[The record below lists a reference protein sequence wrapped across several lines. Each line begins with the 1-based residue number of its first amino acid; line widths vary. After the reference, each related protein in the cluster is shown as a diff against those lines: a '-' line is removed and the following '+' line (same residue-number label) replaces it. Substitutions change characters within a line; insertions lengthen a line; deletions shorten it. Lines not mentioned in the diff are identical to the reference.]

1 MGWHGSESEFEYTT
15 IERLKAL
22 GYAHVHGSELL
33 AMRGGDE
40 AEVVLRD
47 HLRAFLVA
55 RYGRTITRPDGLPDA
70 AIDLAVAKFA
80 RPEGVDTLRR
90 NAALHAILRAGVEI
104 AVDEPAPQ
112 GSTRGTPPSKRIA
125 HIYAVDWETP
135 EYNEFLVV
143 NQLPVHGAR
152 EGGGNDRRPD
162 VIVYV
167 NGLPLVL
174 FELKNPYDD
183 HPTVADAINQIGHYR
198 HEIPQLFDHNALCIA
213 SDGVTTLHG
222 MWTANEEWYAPW
234 KSIDGTSVERGTTG
248 SMKTLVE
255 GLLPKDR
262 LLAYIR
268 DFIVFETVGAAGGK
282 IIKKGG
288 KYHQFFAVRIGA
300 RKILESVAAGSAD
313 KRLGVIWHTTGSG
326 KSLSMCFLVGMLRRE
341 AVLNNPTFVIQVDRT
356 DLDQQLHDQFVAAR
370 SLVGDVKHAK
380 SVEDLRG
387 LLQTQG
393 GEVIFTTIEK
403 FALRE
408 GEAEHPVL
416 STRDNVI
423 VIADE
428 AHRSQYGF
436 TKGFARWLGAALPNA
451 RRLGFTGTPVS
462 FSGADTVEVF
472 GDLVHVYDIR
482 QSQDDKAT
490 VPIFYEPRQI
500 KLHLNKTDVDGAL
513 AEIVEDADGG
523 AIDELERKKG
533 QWAALAKAAGA
544 KERIELLAADLLAHF
559 KDRTATLKG
568 KAMVVCMIRENCV
581 RLYDALKALT
591 GCPEIKVVMT
601 GDLGKDPEAWSKAG
615 HLTTKQQREAIKKR
629 MIDADDP
636 LSMVIVCDM
645 WLTGTDIPCLHT
657 LYVDKP
663 MKGHT
668 MIQAIS
674 RVNRVFSDKP
684 HGLIVDYIGIGDEL
698 RAATAKYSAGGEDHG
713 KPAGGLDEDARPLF
727 VAALAEVRSFLPEGV
742 NYGDWRR
749 LSPIALEDRY
759 AAVYGHLT
767 SDDDLRDHFLD
778 AELRLTSAFLLV
790 KHLDDCRASA
800 DEVIFCQRVRKQL
813 LKTIRG
819 RGPTRD
825 IEKAVRDLVDDT
837 VESEGVVDIFKAAG
851 ITRAD
856 ISILDDN
863 FLQTFKDRPLP
874 DLRLKLLEKL
884 LADEIHMRAK
894 KNLAKAKTFR
904 ELLEATLQKYHNR
917 LIDAAAV
924 IRAMIEIKKD
934 MEASDQRA
942 GQLGLAEDE
951 LAFYDA
957 VAINYENVYGVDF
970 LKGLIHDVVQSIKRN
985 LKVDWTEPHRED
997 VKAAVRAAVRRVLT
1011 KQGVKAEDFDRLMP
1025 VLMAQAEALYAEW
1038 PIAA

>member
-22 GYAHVHGSELL
+22 GYASVHGSELGPPGR
-33 AMRGGDE
+33 ADDS
-40 AEVVLRD
+40 EVVLKDR
-47 HLRAFLVA
+47 LRAFLLA
-55 RYGRTITRPDGLPDA
+55 RYGRTITRPGGLPGA

-90 NAALHAILRAGVEI
+90 NAAFHAALRGGIEVPIE
-104 AVDEPAPQ
+104 EPGANGKGP
-112 GSTRGTPPSKRIA
+112 TKRIA
-125 HIYAVDWETP
+125 HIYAIDWEHP
-135 EYNEFLVV
+135 EANEFLIV
-143 NQLPVHGAR
+143 NQLPVHGP
-152 EGGGNDRRPD
+152 GGNDRRPD

-183 HPTVADAINQIGHYR
+183 QPTVADAINQIGHYR
-198 HEIPQLFDHNALCIA
+198 HEIPQLFDHNAVCIA

-222 MWTANEEWYAPW
+222 MWTAGAEWYAPW
-234 KSIDGTSVERGTTG
+234 KSIDGVSIERGTVG

-255 GLLPKDR
+255 GLMPKER
-262 LLAYIR
+262 LLAYVR
-268 DFIVFETVGAAGGK
+268 DFIVFESIGAAGGK
-282 IIKKGG
+282 IIKKGA

-300 RKILESVAAGSAD
+300 KRILESVRAGSAD

-341 AVLNNPTFVIQVDRT
+341 TALNNPTFVIQVDRT

-370 SLVGDVKHAK
+370 SLVGDVRHAK

-403 FALRE
+403 FALKE
-408 GEAEHPVL
+408 GEADHPVL

-436 TKGFARWLGAALPNA
+436 TKGFARWLAAALPNA
-451 RRLGFTGTPVS
+451 RRLGFTGTPIS

-472 GDLVHVYDIR
+472 GDLIHVYDIR

-500 KLHLNKTDVDGAL
+500 KLHLNKTDVDAAL
-513 AEIVEDADGG
+513 AEIVEEAEDA
-523 AIDELERKKG
+523 AVPVDELERKKG
-533 QWAALAKAAGA
+533 QWAALAKAAGS
-544 KERIELLAADLLAHF
+544 KERIEQLAADLLTHF

-568 KAMVVCMIRENCV
+568 KAMVVCMVRENCV
-581 RLYDALKALT
+581 RLYDALRALGGT
-591 GCPEIKVVMT
+591 GCPEIKIVMT
-601 GDLGKDPEAWSKAG
+601 GDLGKDPEEWSKAG

-727 VAALAEVRSFLPEGV
+727 VAAMAEVRSFLPEGV

-749 LSPIALEDRY
+749 LSPIALEDRF

-778 AELRLTSAFLLV
+778 AELRLTTAFLLV
-790 KHLDDCRASA
+790 KHLEDCRASA

-924 IRAMIEIKKD
+924 IKAMLEIKKD

-957 VAINYENVYGVDF
+957 VATNYESVYGVDF

-1011 KQGVKAEDFDRLMP
+1011 KQGVKAEDFDRLLP

>member
-1 MGWHGSESEFEYTT
+1 MSWHGSESQFEWTT
-15 IERLKAL
+15 IERLNAL
-22 GYAHVHGSELL
+22 GYARIHGSELGTG
-33 AMRGGDE
+33 ARADDS
-40 AEVVLRD
+40 EVVLQDR
-47 HLRAFLVA
+47 LRAFLVA
-55 RYGRTITRPDGLPDA
+55 RYGRTANRPDGLPDA
-70 AIDLAVAKFA
+70 AIDLTVAKFA

-90 NAALHAILRAGVEI
+90 NAAFHAALRGGVEI
-104 AVDEPAPQ
+104 PVEQP
-112 GSTRGTPPSKRIA
+112 GIKGGPPSRRIA
-125 HIYAVDWETP
+125 HVYAVDWEQP
-135 EYNEFLVV
+135 ENNEFLVV
-143 NQLPVHGAR
+143 NQLPVHGP
-152 EGGGNDRRPD
+152 GGNDRRPD
-162 VIVYV
+162 IVVYI

-174 FELKNPYDD
+174 FELKNPYDEQ
-183 HPTVADAINQIGHYR
+183 PTVAGAINQIAHYG
-198 HEIPQLFDHNALCIA
+198 HEIPQIFDQNALCIA

-222 MWTANEEWYAPW
+222 MWTAGEEWYAPW
-234 KSIDGTSVERGTTG
+234 KSIDGVNVERGTTG
-248 SMKTLVE
+248 TMKTLVE
-255 GLLPKDR
+255 GLFPKDR

-268 DFIVFETVGAAGGK
+268 DFIVFESIGAAGGK
-282 IIKKGG
+282 IIKKGA
-288 KYHQFFAVRIGA
+288 KYHQFFAVRIA
-300 RKILESVAAGSAD
+300 ASKILESIKAGNEE

-326 KSLSMCFLVGMLRRE
+326 KSLSMVVLVGMLRKR
-341 AVLNNPTFVIQVDRT
+341 LNNPTFVLQVDRT

-387 LLQTQG
+387 LLQTEG

-403 FALRE
+403 FALKE
-408 GEAEHPVL
+408 GEADHPVL
-416 STRDNVI
+416 STRDNII

-436 TKGFARWLGAALPNA
+436 TKGFARWLAAALPNA
-451 RRLGFTGTPVS
+451 RRLGFTGTPVA

-500 KLHLNKTDVDGAL
+500 KLHLNKKDVDAL
-513 AEIVEDADGG
+513 LADITDSAEIDDV
-523 AIDELERKKG
+523 ERKKG
-533 QWAALAKAAGA
+533 QWAALAKAAA
-544 KERIELLAADLLAHF
+544 SQKRIDELAADLLTHF
-559 KDRTATLKG
+559 KDRTATLEG
-568 KAMVVCMIRENCV
+568 KAMVVCMVRDSCV
-581 RLYDALKALT
+581 RLFNALRALS

-601 GDLGKDPEAWSKAG
+601 GDLGEDPPEWSRDG
-615 HLTTKQQREAIKKR
+615 HLTTKNQREAIKKR

-636 LSMVIVCDM
+636 LGMVIVCDM

-713 KPAGGLDEDARPLF
+713 KPAGELDEDARPLF
-727 VAALAEVRSFLPEGV
+727 AAALAEIRSFLPEEV
-742 NYGDWRR
+742 NYGDWRQ
-749 LSPIALEDRY
+749 LTPIALEDRY

-767 SDDDLRDHFLD
+767 GDDKLRDHFLD
-778 AELRLTSAFLLV
+778 AELRLTNAFLLV
-790 KHLDDCRASA
+790 KHLADCRASA
-800 DEVIFCQRVRKQL
+800 DEIVFCQRVRKQL
-813 LKTIRG
+813 LKLIKGHR
-819 RGPTRD
+819 PTRD
-825 IEKAVRDLVDDT
+825 IEKAVRDLVDDA
-837 VESEGVVDIFKAAG
+837 VETEGVVDIFKAAG
-851 ITRAD
+851 IERAD

-863 FLQTFKDRPLP
+863 FLQTFKDRPFP

-884 LADEIHMRAK
+884 LADKIHMRARN
-894 KNLAKAKTFR
+894 NLAKAKTFR

-924 IRAMIEIKKD
+924 IRAMLEIKKD
-934 MEASDQRA
+934 IDAADLRA
-942 GQLGLAEDE
+942 AQLGLNGDE
-951 LAFYDA
+951 QAFYDA
-957 VAINYENVYGVDF
+957 VAANYESVYGVDF
-970 LKGLIHDVVQSIKRN
+970 LKGLIHEVVRSIKRN

-1011 KQGVKAEDFDRLMP
+1011 KQGIKAEDFDRILP
-1025 VLMAQAEALYAEW
+1025 VLMAQAEALYSEW
-1038 PIAA
+1038 PLAA

>member
-1 MGWHGSESEFEYTT
+1 MGWHGSESEFEHTT

-33 AMRGGDE
+33 ASRGGDE
-40 AEVVLRD
+40 AEVVLKDR
-47 HLRAFLVA
+47 LRASLAA
-55 RYGRTITRPDGLPDA
+55 RYGRSVARPDGLPDA
-70 AIDLAVAKFA
+70 AIDLAVARFS

-90 NAALHAILRAGVEI
+90 NAGLHAMLRGGVEI
-104 AVDEPAPQ
+104 PVEEPGARGGPP
-112 GSTRGTPPSKRIA
+112 TRRIA
-125 HIYAVDWETP
+125 HVYAVDWERP
-135 EYNEFLVV
+135 ECNDFLVV
-143 NQLPVHGAR
+143 NQLPVHGS
-152 EGGGNDRRPD
+152 GGNDRRPD
-162 VIVYV
+162 VVVYV

-174 FELKNPYDD
+174 FELKNPYDE
-183 HPTVADAINQIGHYR
+183 HPTAADAINQIGHYR

-222 MWTANEEWYAPW
+222 MWTASAEWYAPW
-234 KSIDGTSVERGTTG
+234 KSIDGVSVERGTTG
-248 SMKTLVE
+248 TMKTLVE
-255 GLLPKDR
+255 GLLPRDR
-262 LLAYIR
+262 LLAYVR

-282 IIKKGG
+282 IIKKGA

-300 RKILESVAAGSAD
+300 RKILESVKAASTD

-341 AVLNNPTFVIQVDRT
+341 PALNNPTFVVQVDRT

-370 SLVGDVKHAK
+370 SLVGEVKHAR

-387 LLQTQG
+387 LLQTRG

-416 STRDNVI
+416 STRDNII

-436 TKGFARWLGAALPNA
+436 TKGFARWLGAALPSA

-500 KLHLNKTDVDGAL
+500 RLHLNKTDVDGVL
-513 AEIVEDADGG
+513 AEIVEDAP
-523 AIDELERKKG
+523 IDELERKKG

-544 KERIELLAADLLAHF
+544 KDRIDQLAADLLAHF
-559 KDRTATLKG
+559 KDRTATLRG
-568 KAMVVCMIRENCV
+568 KAMVVCVIRENCV
-581 RLYDALKALT
+581 RLYDALRALP

-636 LSMVIVCDM
+636 LAMVIVCDM

-674 RVNRVFSDKP
+674 RVNRVFCDKP

-698 RAATAKYSAGGEDHG
+698 RAATAKYSSGGEDHG

-727 VAALAEVRSFLPEGV
+727 AAALAEVRSFLPEGV

-767 SDDDLRDHFLD
+767 SDDDLRDRFLD

-819 RGPTRD
+819 RGPGHD
-825 IEKAVRDLVDDT
+825 VEKAVRDLVDDS

-874 DLRLKLLEKL
+874 DLRLRLLEKL
-884 LADEIHMRAK
+884 LADEIHTRAK
-894 KNLAKAKTFR
+894 GNLAKAKTFR

-924 IRAMIEIKKD
+924 IRAMLEIKKD

-942 GQLGLAEDE
+942 ARLGLAEDE

-957 VAINYENVYGVDF
+957 VAANYENVYGVDL
-970 LKGLIHDVVQSIKRN
+970 LKGLVHEVVQSIKRN
-985 LKVDWTEPHRED
+985 LRVDWTEPHRED
-997 VKAAVRAAVRRVLT
+997 VKAAVRAAVRRVLA
-1011 KQGVKAEDFDRLMP
+1011 KQGIKAEDFDRLLP